1 MYVCVSAVF
10 KTNQL
15 YQNTKTQKG
24 KSDKLDLI
32 KVKNICSF
40 KEIQKKK
47 KKANHRL
54 EEIFA
59 TYISDKGTLSKVN
72 EEALQ
77 LNIRKTTTQFL
88 KSRQK
93 FCIVIPQ
100 YLGRSQDTLQTSKFR
115 DAQVP
120 YVKWYN
126 ICM

>member
-32 KVKNICSF
+32 KVKNICSL
-40 KEIQKKK
+40 KDIPKKK
-47 KKANHRL
+47 KKKGKPQTGRN
-54 EEIFA
+54 ICNI
-59 TYISDKGTLSKVN
+59 YIKGTLSKVN